1 MILFIF
7 GAITM
12 ACWVAGLFFLRFWRK
27 TGDRLF
33 LIFAMAFWML
43 AAERIILVLINQE
56 DEVRTFVYVIRLFA
70 FVLILWA
77 IFDKNRARAPD

>member
-12 ACWVAGLFFLRFWRK
+12 ACWVAGLFFFRFWRK

-33 LIFAMAFWML
+33 LIFALAFWML
-43 AAERIILVLINQE
+43 AAERVILVLMNQV
-56 DEVRTFVYVIRLFA
+56 DEIRTFVYVIRLFA

-77 IFDKNRARAPD
+77 IFDKNRAPKPK